1 MLAWNFALA
10 IHISA
15 NSQVLYVVYKRQILL
30 TTGKSNE
37 AKQSNK
43 TELEDVFYVI
53 TTWKMWYG
61 HILFTVFSPIELDPN
76 KTFFTNR
83 TRIFKK
89 IKSGFSLFH

>member
-1 MLAWNFALA
+1 MILIPILRSLAGNFALA

-43 TELEDVFYVI
+43 TEIRKCLICYNNMKNVI
-53 TTWKMWYG
+53 R
-61 HILFTVFSPIELDPN
+61 HILFSEPIQALD
-76 KTFFTNR
+76 FD
-83 TRIFKK
+83 
-89 IKSGFSLFH
+89 